1 MASAATATLMDAI
14 TVAVTAT
21 VGSCS
26 GNCSL
31 QQRNN
36 GKCYFLPNLNCY
48 LLKYRSTFTYEP
60 LYSSEIETA
69 RVSFLGCKQSRT
81 DPIFAPEAQSGTL
94 QDFFGNENIYE
105 SISIAQLAM

>member
-31 QQRNN
+31 QQRNH
-36 GKCYFLPNLNCY
+36 GKCYFLPSLNCY
-48 LLKYRSTFTYEP
+48 LLKYRSTFKYEL
-60 LYSSEIETA
+60 LYFTESETA
-69 RVSFLGCKQSRT
+69 RVSFLGCKQCRA
-81 DPIFAPEAQSGTL
+81 DPIFVPEAQSGTL
-94 QDFFGNENIYE
+94 KDFFEEENIYE
-105 SISIAQLAM
+105 SISITQLAM